1 MHIFLDFSMHSK
13 KREKSGRGGFL
24 LSPRIRRKSSV
35 WMDFARGLGR
45 ISKVNCFI
53 TLPTQHYSFSDPS
66 KRQNFGFMCTFI
78 CSRLTMVNSTVLHSK
93 SQPFINITLYISSNV
108 WLSFLSFSDI
118 TADKINW
125 SSQRRV
131 NDNQIWVSIQIQLSI
146 VESINILCLHQT
158 AAAVPS
164 KQHGFKKVTIGIV
177 PGVVSHWRNSIGSK
191 KACFLFWF
199 KKCILNAK
207 LLVKK

>member
-1 MHIFLDFSMHSK
+1 MAKAKETQQKCMRATRTKCDWSILSKINMHIFLDFSMHSK
-13 KREKSGRGGFL
+13 KREKGGWGGFL

-93 SQPFINITLYISSNV
+93 SQPFINITLYISFNV
-108 WLSFLSFSDI
+108 CDWVLFPLV
-118 TADKINW
+118 T
-125 SSQRRV
+125 SQ
-131 NDNQIWVSIQIQLSI
+131 QIKSID
-146 VESINILCLHQT
+146 
-158 AAAVPS
+158 
-164 KQHGFKKVTIGIV
+164 
-177 PGVVSHWRNSIGSK
+177 
-191 KACFLFWF
+191 
-199 KKCILNAK
+199 
-207 LLVKK
+207 